1 MSLAEKVKRKRAE
14 YGLVVALICM
24 ALALVI
30 AKYSR
35 QQLLVEFHSSGLDG
49 AEGIQVRPVI
59 DLDGE

>member
-1 MSLAEKVKRKRAE
+1 MSLADKVNRNRPE

-35 QQLLVEFHSSGLDG
+35 QQLLADSQPSISNGVEE
-49 AEGIQVRPVI
+49 AKRPAT
-59 DLDGE
+59 DLDVR

>member
-1 MSLAEKVKRKRAE
+1 MSLAEKVNRKRPE

-35 QQLLVEFHSSGLDG
+35 QQLLVEFRSSISNGADEAEHPAIDRDG
-49 AEGIQVRPVI
+49 G
-59 DLDGE
+59 

>member
-1 MSLAEKVKRKRAE
+1 
-14 YGLVVALICM
+14 M

-35 QQLLVEFHSSGLDG
+35 QQLLAEFHSSVFNA
-49 AEGIQVRPVI
+49 AEEAQRPVM